1 MKAAK
6 IRLAGVAVALFSGAL
21 FATDYYVDANNGN
34 DDWDGTS
41 ATRGAGDVGPKKTLV
56 GAMAIT
62 GLGSGDVVHAAE
74 GVYDEKEAWA
84 ADSSMLSVRAISANA
99 CSSAT
104 ESAPPDTAAVTRPG
118 LPKSC
123 QD

>member
-1 MKAAK
+1 MKAGK
-6 IRLAGVAVALFSGAL
+6 IHFVGIALVLLFSGAL

-41 ATRGAGDVGPKKTLV
+41 NYDNRDESIGKGPKKTLV

-74 GVYDEKEAWA
+74 GVYDEKEAWGPQVPTA
-84 ADSSMLSVRAISANA
+84 LWLRQVSVSRRMGADQR
-99 CSSAT
+99 
-104 ESAPPDTAAVTRPG
+104 R
-118 LPKSC
+118 
-123 QD
+123 